1 MKTKDQVKNLTVGAL
16 TAALYVILTLLSAML
31 GLSSGVIQL
40 RFSEALCIL
49 PVFFPAAVPGLF
61 VGCLIS
67 NIISGCVLWDII
79 FGSLATLIGALGAL
93 LLRKLPDSLMWLSTV
108 PTIAANALIIPFVL
122 IYAYG
127 ATEAL
132 PFIMLT
138 VFIGELISAG
148 VGGTILY
155 FSLKGAFKR

>member
-1 MKTKDQVKNLTVGAL
+1 MKNRKQIQNLTVGAL
-16 TAALYVILTLLSAML
+16 TAALYVILTFLSAML

-49 PVFFPAAVPGLF
+49 PLFFPAAVPGLF
-61 VGCLIS
+61 VGCIIS
-67 NIISGCVLWDII
+67 NIVSGCVVWDVI
-79 FGSLATLIGALGAL
+79 FGSLATLIGAIGAY
-93 LLRKLPDSLMWLSTV
+93 LLRNLPDKLIWLATM
-108 PTIAANALIIPFVL
+108 PTILANAIIVPFVL

-155 FSLKGAFKR
+155 FSLKRAFKR

>member
-1 MKTKDQVKNLTVGAL
+1 MKTKDQVKNLTIGAL

-67 NIISGCVLWDII
+67 NIISTGVLWDII

-93 LLRKLPDSLMWLSTV
+93 LLRKLPDSLIWLSTV
-108 PTIAANALIIPFVL
+108 PTIAANTLIIPFVL

>member
-1 MKTKDQVKNLTVGAL
+1 MKTKDQVKNLTIGAL

-67 NIISGCVLWDII
+67 NIISTGVLWDII

-93 LLRKLPDSLMWLSTV
+93 LLRKLPDSLIWLSTV
-108 PTIAANALIIPFVL
+108 PTIASNTLIIPFVL